1 MLIKKKKTPRDGV
14 QFRRFESLCKLVKVA
29 LGEHWQVPRV
39 EGVDQVFTLVCRF
52 KSFWYKF
59 IKWWLCSMVHSM
71 ETRPFQRQ
79 DHCSIDW
86 NTDSFTSSDICYW
99 TYLVLFWRHD
109 LVYIKP
115 GPSHMLDMCPTSEL
129 QFQPC
134 SCYVLNMFILH
145 NNTLAQDSLNSIVI
159 SQKVEKIIFWRY
171 KESGR
176 KKMEEAKR
184 TKTGKKQTKTKSK
197 TITNKKD
204 LRSYWFGALSS

>member
-1 MLIKKKKTPRDGV
+1 
-14 QFRRFESLCKLVKVA
+14 
-29 LGEHWQVPRV
+29 
-39 EGVDQVFTLVCRF
+39 
-52 KSFWYKF
+52 
-59 IKWWLCSMVHSM
+59 
-71 ETRPFQRQ
+71 
-79 DHCSIDW
+79 
-86 NTDSFTSSDICYW
+86 
-99 TYLVLFWRHD
+99 
-109 LVYIKP
+109 
-115 GPSHMLDMCPTSEL
+115 
-129 QFQPC
+129 
-134 SCYVLNMFILH
+134 MFILH